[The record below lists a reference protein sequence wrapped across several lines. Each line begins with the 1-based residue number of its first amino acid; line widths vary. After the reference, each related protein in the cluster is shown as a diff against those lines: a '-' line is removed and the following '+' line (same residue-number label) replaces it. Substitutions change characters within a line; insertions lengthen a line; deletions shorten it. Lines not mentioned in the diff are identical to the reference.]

1 MSSVLSQQQTSTRTR
16 KSEGQPKLFSD
27 RCVVVRNLQVTF
39 DEESVRSCFEVV
51 GNVEKVFNIGQDPE
65 GRPVFCVLFDSNS
78 AAQRALLLDNTELM
92 GHNIRILSGDS
103 LTEAHLRQLQDWSQ
117 TAAGKL
123 SAEKDSIAEKATDM
137 KERSSK
143 IASDASRVASEKLQD
158 AKETAHQVTESIGE
172 KAQTLTEM
180 SQQKVEDIKE
190 STHSLWNDWSERLR
204 DVFHSL
210 QDRAGLVKENITVTA
225 GNMKESI
232 VEGAG
237 AVKGKISE
245 TLHVG
250 GAAKPVSSS
259 SAPVDEELSSTEIN
273 MVDTDD
279 SITTDKASSSSEG
292 LMAKVSHFAS
302 DTLHYVQDKAS
313 AATHLI
319 AERASH
325 VRESLE
331 NLSLQHNVNSEAEE
345 KEFDDVMS
353 KSSTITESPPMQRP
367 LIGDEQATGKPEV
380 VHNENTRTLT
390 VGESQHRGDIKLPMQ
405 KEHLPPTDKVV
416 QSIFET
422 GNKTSSDPSLPR
434 PAAAAPQHPKQH

>member
-1 MSSVLSQQQTSTRTR
+1 MSSVLSQQQTSSRIS

-39 DEESVRSCFEVV
+39 DEESVRSCFDVV

-123 SAEKDSIAEKATDM
+123 SAEKDTIAKKATDI
-137 KERSSK
+137 KERGSK
-143 IASDASRVASEKLQD
+143 IASDTSRVASEKLED

-180 SQQKVEDIKE
+180 SQQKAEDIKE

-237 AVKGKISE
+237 AVKGKISN

-259 SAPVDEELSSTEIN
+259 SSSGPVDEELSSTEIN
-273 MVDTDD
+273 MVDAED
-279 SITTDKASSSSEG
+279 STNTEG
-292 LMAKVSHFAS
+292 LMSKVSHFAS

-319 AERASH
+319 AEKASH

-331 NLSLQHNVNSEAEE
+331 NLSLQHNSEAEE
-345 KEFDDVMS
+345 KEFDEEMNE
-353 KSSTITESPPMQRP
+353 SSSSFTEAAPMQRP

-390 VGESQHRGDIKLPMQ
+390 VGESQHRGDIKMPMQ
-405 KEHLPPTDKVV
+405 KEHLAPTDKVV